1 VTIIV
6 DAHQDLAWNM
16 LTFDRQ
22 YTRSAAETRTLEA
35 GTIAPLKNGDTMLGW
50 QEYQQARVA
59 VIFAT
64 LFAAPIRR
72 QLGSWDR
79 LCYSD
84 QATAYRLYREQLDL
98 YHRLVDEHPTK
109 FRIIN
114 GKADLDRVLR
124 DWEDSRITEP
134 GIGLVLS
141 MEGAEGLRSPSDL
154 DEWWDGGV
162 RLIGPAWTGTR
173 FCGGTREPGG
183 FTQEGYALLETMNS
197 FGFGLDISHMDITAA
212 LQALDTY
219 PGTIIASHSN
229 ALSLLHGSKSNRHL
243 TDDVIHGLCE
253 RDGVMGI
260 VLTNSF
266 LRAGWERG
274 DDRELVPLTVVV
286 DQIDYACQ
294 VAGNANHVGLGTDLD
309 GGFGLQ
315 SVPAG
320 LESIA
325 DLPRLEP
332 LLSNRGFSQSDIEKI
347 MGGNWLR
354 ILSQIL

>member
-1 VTIIV
+1 MRIIV

-16 LTFDRQ
+16 MTFDRQ
-22 YTRSAAETRTLEA
+22 YTRSVYETRALEA

-50 QEYQQARVA
+50 REYQQAQVA

-84 QATAYRLYREQLDL
+84 QAAAYQLYRDQLDL
-98 YHRLVDEHPTK
+98 YHRLVDEHPKK
-109 FRIIN
+109 FRIVSVN
-114 GKADLDRVLR
+114 ADLEGVLR
-124 DWEDSRITEP
+124 DWVDNHTAEP

-141 MEGAEGLRSPSDL
+141 MEGAEGLRSPSAL
-154 DEWWDGGV
+154 EEWWDGGV
-162 RLIGPAWTGTR
+162 RLIGPAWAGTR
-173 FCGGTREPGG
+173 FCGGTGEPGG
-183 FTQEGYALLETMNS
+183 LTQDGYTLLEVMNS
-197 FGFGLDISHMDITAA
+197 YGFGLDISHMDQAAA
-212 LQALDTY
+212 LQSLDTY

-229 ALSLLHGSKSNRHL
+229 ALSLLKGSKSNRHL
-243 TDDVIHGLCE
+243 PDEVIQGLCE
-253 RDGVMGI
+253 REGVMGI

-266 LRAGWERG
+266 LRTGWERG
-274 DDRELVPLTVVV
+274 DDRELVPLTVVI
-286 DQIDYACQ
+286 DQLDYVCQ
-294 VAGNANHVGLGTDLD
+294 AAGNANHVGLGTDFD

-320 LESIA
+320 LDSIA
-325 DLPRLEP
+325 DLPKIAP
-332 LLSNRGFSQSDIEKI
+332 LLSERGYSEADIGKI

-354 ILSQIL
+354 ILNQIL